1 MKKLKR
7 EILFRGFHA
16 DENGPQEITL
26 DGKKIKGEWV
36 QGDFGRPCNI
46 VFETIGDDPALG
58 QKDVPIYNDYDVIPE
73 TVGQY
78 INIDDK
84 NKKKI
89 FDGDIVDIFRD
100 EERGVIEWYDDEAA
114 FFVRHSENVLA
125 DFSCYY
131 GHELEVIGNIFS
143 NPELIDGEVQD
154 DD

>member
-7 EILFRGFHA
+7 EILVRGFHA

-46 VFETIGDDPALG
+46 VFETIGDNPALG

-78 INIDDK
+78 INLDDCDK
-84 NKKKI
+84 QKI
-89 FDGDIVDIFRD
+89 FEGDVVDITAND
-100 EERGVIEWYDDEAA
+100 ELGVIEFDDDEAK
-114 FFVRHSENVLA
+114 FVVRIDNLLD
-125 DFSCYY
+125 DFSCFW
-131 GHELEVIGNIFS
+131 GHDLSVIGNIFS
-143 NPELIDGEVQD
+143 NPELIEGEVQD